1 MRKLLLLIFIIFCF
15 IVKAQ
20 NLSITGNLHDTIAK
34 EPLKNSVVMALR
46 LNDSTLVKYTRSE
59 IDGVFNLSNLPI
71 DTYQVVISHP
81 KFSDMVF
88 FIFGDEKNKKY
99 DFGKIIMQPKNVA
112 LEEVTIYAFKDPIFY
127 KGDTL
132 VYTADSFKTKANA
145 TVEDLLKK
153 LPGIKVGLDG
163 KITSQGKKVDKV
175 LVDGDEFFGSDPN
188 VATKNLNANAIESVQ
203 VYDKKS
209 DDAANSETG
218 EETQKVMNLVLK
230 DEAKKGYF
238 GKVSGASDGK
248 NFYEAEGLGNYFR
261 NKLKASV
268 FGLAS
273 NTPRSNFGWSDI
285 YKYGLNNE
293 QNSSYDEDEDVTY
306 FFGNQRNEGVPRTYR
321 AGFYFTNKI
330 SKNTKVGLN
339 YSYNQNQ
346 LVAQSNTNSQYFLS
360 DTTYSTINASKNTNR
375 TESHAVNFNI
385 EQKIDSLTNLTLVSK
400 VNINSAN
407 TFNIDETDFV
417 NENNLKTRNT
427 LINNSSLSNAQD
439 INNNLK
445 INRKFKK
452 KDRLLNFSY
461 NQSYTK
467 NNFDGILSTTHN
479 YDTTYIQQLNN
490 IDQKKI
496 NESENSNHYAGIV
509 FQEPINPKLKIEFS
523 YDYLNHNNKLNKQS
537 FNKIGGEYTELDS
550 TFSNNFNNLKQIH
563 RAGLKLIY
571 EIKKLR
577 VVVGTKARNV
587 DVKNHN
593 LILNQVIRQ
602 NFNNILPFST
612 IRYKFSDNK
621 QVSFS
626 YKTNSTNPSISQLQ
640 PIPDNS
646 NPNFIQ
652 IGNPNLLPTYSHD
665 FSLNYNNWKPL
676 SGNYTWF
683 GLSYTNDAN
692 SFVTKSYFDSIGRS
706 VSQTV
711 NLKNGGYNIYSY
723 LGSSFPFFNKKLS
736 IEPSLN
742 AGINEYKNFIN
753 TNLNT
758 TQNLSFE
765 TSIQLSMDL
774 DNVGASISASNDYNV
789 TSSSLNEQ
797 SNKPFTSQNISG
809 SLNCKFPKKIFFE
822 TNANYRINSNRSNG
836 YNINYVVWNA
846 EIYKSFLKN
855 ENLLLGFY
863 AYDILNQNISVNRIV
878 NANVITDSKIN
889 IISRYFL
896 LKLTFKFNS
905 NKTKDED
912 DY

>member
-34 EPLKNSVVMALR
+34 EPLQNSVVMALR

-153 LPGIKVGLDG
+153 LPGIKVGQDG
-163 KITSQGKKVDKV
+163 KITSQGKKIDKV

-209 DDAANSETG
+209 EDAANSETG

-238 GKVSGASDGK
+238 GKVSGASDVQ
-248 NFYEAEGLGNYFR
+248 NFHEAEGLGNYFK
-261 NKLKASV
+261 NKLKVSV

-306 FFGNQRNEGVPRTYR
+306 FFGNQRNEGIPKTYR
-321 AGFYFTNKI
+321 AGFYFTNKVT
-330 SKNTKVGLN
+330 KNTKIGFN
-339 YSYNQNQ
+339 YSFNQNH
-346 LVAQSNTNSQYFLS
+346 LLTQSNTNSQYFLS
-360 DTTYSTINASKNTNR
+360 DTTYSTNNESINKSRNDG
-375 TESHAVNFNI
+375 HAVNFTI
-385 EQKIDSLTNLTLVSK
+385 EQKLDSLTDLNLISK
-400 VNINSAN
+400 INLNSAN
-407 TFNIDETDFV
+407 NLNIDETNFV
-417 NENNLKTRNT
+417 NENNIRTRNT
-427 LINNSSLSNAQD
+427 YINNSNESNAQD
-439 INNNLK
+439 ISNNLK

-452 KDRLLNFSY
+452 KDRLLTVLY

-467 NNFDGILSTTHN
+467 NEFNGILNTTHN
-479 YDTTYIQQLNN
+479 YDTSYVQSLSN
-490 IDQKKI
+490 IDQKKL
-496 NESENSNHYAGIV
+496 NETENSNHYAGIV
-509 FQEPINPKLKIEFS
+509 FKEPINPKLKIELS
-523 YDYLNHNNKLNKQS
+523 YDYLNHQNKQNKLSYN
-537 FNKIGGEYTELDS
+537 NIGGEYTELDS
-550 TFSNNFNNLKQIH
+550 SFSNNFNNVKQIH
-563 RAGLKLIY
+563 RAGLKFIY
-571 EIKKLR
+571 EIKKIR
-577 VVVGTKARNV
+577 VVLGTKARNV
-587 DVKNHN
+587 DVKNN
-593 LILNQVIRQ
+593 NIILNQIIRQ
-602 NFNNILPFST
+602 NFNNILPFSS

-621 QVSFS
+621 QISFS
-626 YKTNSTNPSISQLQ
+626 YKTNSTNPSINQLQ
-640 PIPDNS
+640 PIPDNT

-652 IGNPNLLPTYSHD
+652 TGNPNLLPTYNHD
-665 FSLNYNNWKPL
+665 FGINYNSWKPL

-683 GLSYTNDAN
+683 GVNYSYDAN

-706 VSQTV
+706 VSQTI
-711 NLKNGGYNIYSY
+711 NLKNGGYNLYSF
-723 LGSSFPFFNKKLS
+723 LGSSFPLFNKKLS
-736 IEPSLN
+736 IDPGLN

-753 TNLNT
+753 SNLNT
-758 TQNLSFE
+758 TQNLNLE
-765 TSIQLSMDL
+765 TSLELSMEL
-774 DNVGASISASNDYNV
+774 DNVGASIRASNDYNI
-789 TSSSLNEQ
+789 TSSSLNEE
-797 SNKPFTSQNISG
+797 SNKPFAEQNISG
-809 SLNCKFPKKIFFE
+809 NINCKLPKKIYFE

-836 YNINYVVWNA
+836 YNINYLVWNA
-846 EIYKSFLKN
+846 EINKSFLKN
-855 ENLLLGFY
+855 ENLLVGFY
-863 AYDILNQNISVNRIV
+863 AYDILNQNISVNRMV

-912 DY
+912 EY